1 MTYMLDTNIISYLIR
16 SRDFGLIDKFEQMAE
31 DNIVGISS
39 VTVAELFYG
48 IKKRKSKKLEVAVR
62 ELLYPLEKFSF
73 DEDAALAY
81 GEIRTQL
88 EKKGEIIGS
97 YDMLIAAHAQS
108 INAILVTNN
117 TREFQRVQNLKI
129 EDWSS

>member
-1 MTYMLDTNIISYLIR
+1 MLDTNIISYLIR
-16 SRDFGLIDKFEQMAE
+16 NRDFGLIDKFEQMEE